1 MPESNEGLYQEQ
13 LRMRDR
19 LHALESTTY
28 ALRLQ
33 QDSMA
38 RTLEHIETKVDAMA
52 TADEIAKKVAET
64 VERRRHLRL
73 SRFQKVALFGVAL
86 VPALNLLLRLGGVEG
101 L

>member
-1 MPESNEGLYQEQ
+1 
-13 LRMRDR
+13 MRER
-19 LHALESTTY
+19 LHALEATTA
-28 ALRLQ
+28 ALGLQ
-33 QDSMA
+33 QSAMVSTLA
-38 RTLEHIETKVDAMA
+38 RVENKVDEMA

-73 SRFQKVALFGVAL
+73 SRFQKVALFAVAC